1 MPMVDVL
8 LIIKFIS
15 SLEVAQTQM
24 VPYSTIVMF
33 KKLLVKKWEQNQQ
46 RPQIENRES

>member
-15 SLEVAQTQM
+15 SLEVAQTTQM
-24 VPYSTIVMF
+24 VPYSTIVVF
-33 KKLLVKKWEQNQQ
+33 KKLLVKKWEQTQ
-46 RPQIENRES
+46 RPQIENRKS

>member
-24 VPYSTIVMF
+24 VPYSTIIHCHVQ
-33 KKLLVKKWEQNQQ
+33 KVTCEKVGTKPTKAPN
-46 RPQIENRES
+46 